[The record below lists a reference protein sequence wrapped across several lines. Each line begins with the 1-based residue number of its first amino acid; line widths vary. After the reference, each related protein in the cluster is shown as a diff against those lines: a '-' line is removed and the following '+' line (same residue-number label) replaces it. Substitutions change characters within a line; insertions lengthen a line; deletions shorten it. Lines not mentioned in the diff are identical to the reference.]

1 MNAIY
6 RGSSIS
12 EVKNQPFDSLG
23 STLWIPNSSYCIS
36 NSLSVELGF
45 QILIVSGILDFRSG
59 VNSKPRIPVSKAQ
72 ISRIMQSASP
82 YLGRL
87 KRYRMMTLPFF
98 SAVSSSGSSD
108 DKASP

>member
-1 MNAIY
+1 M
-6 RGSSIS
+6 
-12 EVKNQPFDSLG
+12 
-23 STLWIPNSSYCIS
+23 
-36 NSLSVELGF
+36 ELGF
-45 QILIVSGILDFRSG
+45 QITIVGGILDFWRG
-59 VNSKPRIPVSKAQ
+59 VDSKPRIPDSKVENVPDYA
-72 ISRIMQSASP
+72 IRSP